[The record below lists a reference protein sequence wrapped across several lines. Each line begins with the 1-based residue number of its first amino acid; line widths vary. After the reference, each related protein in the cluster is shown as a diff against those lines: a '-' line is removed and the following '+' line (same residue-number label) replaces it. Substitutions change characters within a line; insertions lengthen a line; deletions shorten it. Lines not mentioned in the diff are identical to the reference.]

1 MARSSSEQDR
11 SVKEFAL
18 SAKRILG
25 VQSKEK
31 DSSTSS
37 IDNNKH
43 ESKTEVT
50 GPNLFV
56 SKTIEVL
63 EGSLSSNSK
72 HADEQKTVRNAVD
85 VLDLSSSTRSNTMDS
100 LLSVQIDKDT
110 KFADDGLKTS
120 LEPMVSE
127 KQYETGDVTTVNSNV
142 VNRGNISQ
150 VEESSNDVVDEL
162 KVVDDESIT
171 SSKSLVN
178 DKEPTIAC
186 EADGSTIGPDQSTE
200 PGHGW
205 EMDSLKLAS
214 GSLDCTVIKHK
225 LKLHSVYPEIQV
237 RIQFCRN
244 FIILC

>member
-18 SAKRILG
+18 SAKRILA

-72 HADEQKTVRNAVD
+72 HAVD

-110 KFADDGLKTS
+110 KIADDGLKTS

-142 VNRGNISQ
+142 VNSGNISQ
-150 VEESSNDVVDEL
+150 VEESSNDVVDEP

-205 EMDSLKLAS
+205 ELDSLKLAS

-237 RIQFCRN
+237 RIQFCTK
-244 FIILC
+244 FIILW